1 MPALLIP
8 LLLPFAG
15 SALAA
20 LLPSNARNREA
31 WLAAAVAL
39 AGIVALAARY
49 PEIAAGEVL
58 RHEIE
63 WLPGLGLAFVVRVDG
78 FAWMFAMLVLVIG
91 LLVVV
96 YARYYMSPSDP
107 VPRFFSFFLAFM
119 GSMLGIVLS
128 GNLIQLAMFWELTS
142 LVSFLLI
149 GYWHHRADAR
159 RGARMALAITV
170 AGGLC
175 LFVGVL
181 MLGQVVG
188 SYDLDRVL
196 ASGNIVREHDW
207 YRPILVLVA
216 LGALTKSAQF
226 PFHFWLPRA
235 MAAPTPVSAFLHS
248 ATMVKAGVFL
258 LARLWPVLAGTP
270 EWSWIVGGAGLSTL
284 LLGAFVAIFQHDL
297 KGLLA
302 YSTLSHLGLITLL
315 LGIGTPLAAVAA
327 IFHTMNHATFKA
339 SLFMA
344 AGIVDHETG
353 TRDMRRLSG
362 LYGAM
367 PITATLA
374 TVAAAAMAGVPLL
387 NGFLSKEMFFYEAA
401 HAGSPRDY
409 RLAIAAT
416 VAGIFSVAYSL
427 RFIHEVFFG
436 PAPRDLPKTPHE
448 PPRWMLFPI
457 ELLVL
462 ACLVVGIAPALTVG
476 AVLDLAAG
484 SVLGAAMPEYSL
496 AVWHGLSLPLLM
508 SAIALAGGAALYL
521 LLQRTLHLAS
531 VEQVPFVHRFD
542 GQRLFERFLDGVGV
556 WATRFEQWLGT
567 VRLQP
572 QLEIVVL
579 AALVAGAAPLMSG
592 GLPRSGAPPTTVDP
606 VFALLWAVGI
616 ACAAGA
622 AWQAKYH
629 RLMALMLMGG
639 AGLVTSLTFLWLS
652 APDLALTQLM
662 VETVTTVL
670 ILLGLRWLPPRVEAH
685 PARERPA
692 LRDRARRARDL
703 AVAIAA
709 GAGVAALAW
718 TVMTRPF
725 PQSLAPFYL
734 SRSLPEGGGANV
746 VNVLLVDF
754 RGFDTMGEITVLGV
768 VAICVYALLRRFR
781 PAPES
786 VAIPIQQSDQ
796 PPPGGEATRPG
807 DDAASGYLMV
817 PAVFVR
823 LLFPIMTVVS
833 IFFFMR
839 GHDAPGGGF
848 VAGLIMAVAII
859 LQYMVGGAIWVE
871 QHLKL
876 YPRRLVSIGLLVAA
890 ATGLGSWW
898 FDYPFLTS
906 HSAHP
911 RLPLLGVVPMPSAFL
926 FDLGVYLLVVGAT
939 AVMLLALAHQSVR
952 SRRAAQAAAS
962 APAGVGEPQV
972 ATFGRSFDAPFG
984 IDRDAGTRPG
994 RDGGARPWS

>member
-1 MPALLIP
+1 MPDLLIP

-119 GSMLGIVLS
+119 GSMLGVVLS

-315 LGIGTPLAAVAA
+315 LGIGTPLAAIAA

-362 LYGAM
+362 LYRVM

-401 HAGSPRDY
+401 QAGSPRDY
-409 RLAIAAT
+409 RLAFAAT
-416 VAGIFSVAYSL
+416 VAGMFSVAYSL

-436 PAPRDLPKTPHE
+436 APPHELPKTPHE
-448 PPRWMLFPI
+448 PPRWMRFPI
-457 ELLVL
+457 EMLVL
-462 ACLVVGIAPALTVG
+462 ACLVVGVAPALTVG
-476 AVLDLAAG
+476 PFLDVAAR
-484 SVLGAAMPEYSL
+484 SVLGDATPQYSL
-496 AVWHGLSLPLLM
+496 SIWHGLNLPVLM
-508 SAIALAGGAALYL
+508 SVIALAGGTALYL
-521 LLQRTLHLAS
+521 LLQRHLRIGS
-531 VEQVPFVHRFD
+531 VERVPFVHRLD
-542 GQRLFERFLDGVGV
+542 GQRLFERFLDGIGV
-556 WATRFEQWLGT
+556 WATRLEGLLGT

-572 QLEIVVL
+572 QLGILIVV
-579 AALVAGAAPLMSG
+579 AVVAGAAPLAAG
-592 GLPRSGAPPTTVDP
+592 GRLRGDAPLTAVDP

-616 ACAAGA
+616 ACAVGA

-629 RLMALMLMGG
+629 RLMALALMGG
-639 AGLVTSLTFLWLS
+639 AGLVTSLTFVWLS

-670 ILLGLRWLPPRVEAH
+670 ILLGLRWLPPRLEARG
-685 PARERPA
+685 AGQRPS

-703 AVAIAA
+703 VLALAA
-709 GAGVAALAW
+709 GSGVAALAW
-718 TVMTRPF
+718 AIMTRPF
-725 PQSLAPFYL
+725 PQGMAPFYL
-734 SRSLPEGGGANV
+734 SRSLSEGGGANV

-754 RGFDTMGEITVLGV
+754 RGFDTMGEITVLGI
-768 VAICVYALLRRFR
+768 VAVSVYALLRRFR
-781 PAPES
+781 PDPES
-786 VAIPIQQSDQ
+786 IALPVQQSAE
-796 PPPGGEATRPG
+796 PAPTGEAARPG
-807 DDAASGYLMV
+807 ADAAHGYLMV

-823 LLFPIMTVVS
+823 TLFPIMTVVS
-833 IFFFMR
+833 IFFFIR
-839 GHDAPGGGF
+839 GHNEPGGGF

-859 LQYMVGGAIWVE
+859 LQYMVGGTIWVE
-871 QHLKL
+871 EHLRL
-876 YPRRLVSIGLLVAA
+876 FPRRLVAIGLLVAA
-890 ATGLGSWW
+890 TTGAGSWY
-898 FDYPFLTS
+898 FGYPFLTS

-911 RLPLLGVVPMPSAFL
+911 QLPLLGVVPMPSAFL
-926 FDLGVYLLVVGAT
+926 FDLGVYVLVVGAT
-939 AVMLLALAHQSVR
+939 AVILLALAHQSVR
-952 SRRAAQAAAS
+952 SHRAAQMAAGSATPGASAAAS
-962 APAGVGEPQV
+962 FAALGQ
-972 ATFGRSFDAPFG
+972 
-984 IDRDAGTRPG
+984 
-994 RDGGARPWS
+994 GGPRQWS